1 MIKLENVSTERLIG
15 YVKRS
20 SAHNQMLK
28 YVYELLISYD
38 VRDYQRLKKLLDS
51 ENPKFDSVSGFLR
64 DELLEVERDI
74 KNANSLGLKP
84 EIFTFDIYNGSLIED
99 NTLRITDQS
108 NYGDVLLYTNPM
120 ERGGARINQL
130 RYMSIDEIKHLASHL
145 SSYKLQNAFTKRR
158 NFGIDTVK
166 RVVDRVNFYE
176 QQVLRQ
182 ASETDK
188 RDINLFM
195 LNKREKD
202 EIVES
207 QIKDIVD
214 YLIDNAE
221 ECVWGNLPS
230 TQKLRMMRAVLAL
243 RGENALE
250 DKRRLINA
258 ISNYTTLSELEQD
271 VIKKKTLDRFIVR

>member
-1 MIKLENVSTERLIG
+1 MIKLENVSTERLINST
-15 YVKRS
+15 KNLSLRS
-20 SAHNQMLK
+20 QIFKDA
-28 YVYELLISYD
+28 YGLLISYNI
-38 VRDYQRLKKLLDS
+38 RDYQMLKDFLESKKL
-51 ENPKFDSVSGFLR
+51 EFDSVFEFLR
-64 DELLEVERDI
+64 DELMEVESDI
-74 KNANSLGLKP
+74 ENANSLGLKP
-84 EIFTFDIYNGSLIED
+84 EIFTFDIYNDSLID
-99 NTLRITDQS
+99 DKTLRITDQS
-108 NYGDVLLYTNPM
+108 NKGDILLYTNPM

-130 RYMSIDEIKHLASHL
+130 KYMSIDEIKHLASHL

-166 RVVDRVNFYE
+166 RVVSRVNFYE

-182 ASETDK
+182 ASETDE

-207 QIKDIVD
+207 QIKDIALYFV
-214 YLIDNAE
+214 DNAL

-230 TQKLRMMRAVLAL
+230 SQKLRMMRAVLAV
-243 RGENALE
+243 RGENVLE
-250 DKRRLINA
+250 DRRRLINA
-258 ISNYTTLSELEQD
+258 VSNYTTLSELEQD